1 MLSRIRLLSVLAATV
16 VIAVG
21 VAACG
26 DDDSDSDTSGQA
38 VATNAASSTVSVES
52 MGGNDVLVDA
62 QGAALYTNDRDTGS
76 KIACT
81 GECASI
87 WIPVELSGGQPSAD
101 DASLQAKLGVIT
113 RSDGA
118 KQVTFDGKPL
128 YSFAE
133 DMPGEVTGD
142 GFSDSFGG
150 TDFVWSVATPT
161 GAATGATGAQ
171 TQTDTSEDDDSGGG
185 GYGY

>member
-1 MLSRIRLLSVLAATV
+1 MLSRTRLFFVLAATA

-26 DDDSDSDTSGQA
+26 GDDDDSDTSGQA

-52 MGGNDVLVDA
+52 IGGNDVLVDA

-76 KIACT
+76 KIACSD
-81 GECASI
+81 ECASI
-87 WIPVELSGGQPSAD
+87 WIPVEASGGQPSSD
-101 DASLQAKLGVIT
+101 DSSVQAKLGVIS
-113 RSDGA
+113 RPDGA

-133 DMPGEVTGD
+133 DAPGEVTGD

-150 TDFVWSVATPT
+150 TDFVWTVATPSGAST
-161 GAATGATGAQ
+161 GAAGAQ
-171 TQTDTSEDDDSGGG
+171 TQTDTSGDDDSGGG

>member
-1 MLSRIRLLSVLAATV
+1 MLSTTRLLSVLAATA
-16 VIAVG
+16 VIAMG

-26 DDDSDSDTSGQA
+26 GDDDDSDTSGQA

-52 MGGNDVLVDA
+52 IGGDDVLIDA

-81 GECASI
+81 DECASI
-87 WIPVELSGGQPSAD
+87 WIPVEVSGGQPSSD
-101 DASLQAKLGVIT
+101 DSAVQAKLGVIT
-113 RSDGA
+113 RPDGA

-128 YSFAE
+128 YSFTE
-133 DMPGEVTGD
+133 DTPGEVTGD

-150 TDFVWSVATPT
+150 TDFVWTVATPS
-161 GAATGATGAQ
+161 GASAGAGGGA
-171 TQTDTSEDDDSGGG
+171 QTDTSGDDDSGGG